1 MVIALIEMPD
11 AKGLRE
17 GDPAKLNECFFRA
30 LAALNF
36 DGAIRTNRSYRRDG
50 DKRRARTPDR

>member
-11 AKGLRE
+11 PKGLRE
-17 GDPAKLNECFFRA
+17 GDPEKLNECFFRA

-36 DGAIRTNRSYRRDG
+36 DGAIRTKESYRRDG
-50 DKRRARTPDR
+50 DKRRARTSDR